1 MKTTKTRWTA
11 GHITA
16 TALMLLGTVTFASC
30 DSLNSML
37 DKFNGSMDKVNTAAG
52 KVQQTADTANQVTNS
67 VRSTVGH

>member
-52 KVQQTADTANQVTNS
+52 KVQQTADTANQVSSS